1 MTMTKDPKGYEYIG
15 IQ

>member
-1 MTMTKDPKGYEYIG
+1 MTKDPKGYEYIG